1 MFLTK
6 MFFFAITK
14 NFKWEILMENLALLK
29 RSDRV
34 KDEKF

>member
-1 MFLTK
+1 
-6 MFFFAITK
+6 MFFFVINK
-14 NFKWEILMENLALLK
+14 NFQWKILTENLALFK

>member
-1 MFLTK
+1 

-14 NFKWEILMENLALLK
+14 NFKWKILMENLALFK